1 MRNTH
6 SQARPKRRTLD
17 PLGCLY
23 RAVGLFSVALLTS
36 FVGIGATPAAAA
48 TCASL
53 AGLTLPDTTI
63 TAAEPIAAG
72 TYTAPDGEVFANLPA
87 FCRIAATLTPT
98 SDSNIK
104 IEVWMP
110 YSGGPQP
117 KPAALGGLRVL
128 HHAERQILQHR
139 TLRATGNRRSE
150 LVARDQRAGPTTTQ
164 LHPG

>member
-1 MRNTH
+1 MGFLLRGRIQNLL
-6 SQARPKRRTLD
+6 SA
-17 PLGCLY
+17 
-23 RAVGLFSVALLTS
+23 ALLTS
-36 FVGIGATPAAAA
+36 PAGVGATSAAAA
-48 TCASL
+48 TCESL
-53 AGLTLPDTTI
+53 SGLALPDTTI

-139 TLRATGNRRSE
+139 TRGGVGGGCGGRRM
-150 LVARDQRAGPTTTQ
+150 
-164 LHPG
+164 